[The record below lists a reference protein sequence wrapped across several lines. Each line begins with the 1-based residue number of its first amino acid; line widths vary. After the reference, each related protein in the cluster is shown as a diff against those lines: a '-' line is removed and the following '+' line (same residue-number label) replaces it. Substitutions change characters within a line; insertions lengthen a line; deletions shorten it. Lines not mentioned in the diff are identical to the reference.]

1 MSFSQFLYIGVWF
14 RQIKDVFVVLESIDR
29 NQEGMLLYVF
39 FQAQQIN
46 DMQNVRISTEPNVT

>member
-1 MSFSQFLYIGVWF
+1 MSFSQFLCIGVWF

-29 NQEGMLLYVF
+29 NQEGMLLVVF

-46 DMQNVRISTEPNVT
+46 DMQNVRISTEPNVA

>member
-1 MSFSQFLYIGVWF
+1 MSFSQFLCIGVWF

-29 NQEGMLLYVF
+29 NQEGMLLVVF

-46 DMQNVRISTEPNVT
+46 DMHNVRISTEPNVA